1 MKLSFDGI
9 RKNLARSF
17 NDLAETDLSFEQRE
31 IMREMRQ
38 IVGGLLCAYDP
49 RDQPDDCNM
58 LADSVELLEIPNEDA
73 DADDDGSEDIS

>member
-9 RKNLARSF
+9 RKHLAETF
-17 NDLAETDLSFEQRE
+17 NDLAETKLSFEQRE
-31 IMREMRQ
+31 IMRDMRR

-58 LADSVELLEIPNEDA
+58 LADEVELLPIPDED
-73 DADDDGSEDIS
+73 ED